1 VPVPLAVSVA
11 EPELLV
17 KKEIFA
23 DALPLVVGEKV
34 TVKGTLC
41 PDAIVVGNVSPLSVN
56 SELLELAEERVT
68 LPPLAVTL
76 PLVLWLL
83 PIVTELKLIEP
94 GVTPMAPLEFVP
106 VPERATVTTGSDAFE
121 LRERVALAVPA
132 TVGEKTTDK
141 LTLLPAARG

>member
-1 VPVPLAVSVA
+1 
-11 EPELLV
+11 V

-34 TVKGTLC
+34 TVNGTLC

-68 LPPLAVTL
+68 FPPLAVTL
-76 PLVLWLL
+76 PLLLRLL

-94 GVTPMAPLEFVP
+94 GVTPMVPALEFAPL
-106 VPERATVTTGSDAFE
+106 PERATVTTGSEAFE
-121 LRERVALAVPA
+121 LRERVPLAVPT

-141 LTLLPAARG
+141 LTVLPAARV

>member
-1 VPVPLAVSVA
+1 
-11 EPELLV
+11 V

-34 TVKGTLC
+34 TVNGTLC

-68 LPPLAVTL
+68 FPPLAVTL
-76 PLVLWLL
+76 PLLLRLL
-83 PIVTELKLIEP
+83 PIVTELKFMEP
-94 GVTPMAPLEFVP
+94 GVTPMVPLELAPL
-106 VPERATVTTGSDAFE
+106 PERATVTTGSEAFE
-121 LRERVALAVPA
+121 LRERVALAVPT

-141 LTLLPAARG
+141 LTVLPAARV